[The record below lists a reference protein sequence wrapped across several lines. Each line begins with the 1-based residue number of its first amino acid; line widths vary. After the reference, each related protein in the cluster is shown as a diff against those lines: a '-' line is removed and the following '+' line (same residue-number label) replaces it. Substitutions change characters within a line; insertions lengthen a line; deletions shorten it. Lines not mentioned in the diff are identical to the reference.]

1 MAQEL
6 SKDRLKQYNAAR
18 AQNLLTE
25 YGEFIK
31 AIVEETIAE
40 YSLEINGHTAD
51 EIAIAYSRNQ
61 GARQGLLLLM
71 KKINSKANE

>member
-18 AQNLLTE
+18 AQNLLRE
-25 YGEFIK
+25 YADFLESVAK
-31 AIVEETIAE
+31 EVIAE

-61 GARQGLLLLM
+61 GARQGLLLFM
-71 KKINSKANE
+71 KKLNLRASD